1 MKRVPVVFA
10 LLVTLFS
17 SLAYAKDK
25 TTVAYMVERVTP
37 RIAKIHF
44 DTAIQM
50 NGIQMFSAR
59 FSSEPKNALVSEFG
73 KLPYFESGYLE
84 RYDISFYLKK
94 DVDWEKVSPEVM
106 AIIKLYFD
114 RIGMPPLKEVSPLQK
129 SACEYVKVSS
139 SVAETDVS
147 IKQTCI
153 PDRRFVILQSDK
165 LLSTRVRHCVWQSAT
180 PMSCKLEDIEIVAE
194 LSKIPGIDGI
204 DIRDRQLII
213 ARAALADW
221 KDIMPKVLATIK
233 HTTGNKTAVISVTDT
248 FDRYGGVYSSLFPK
262 Y

>member
-1 MKRVPVVFA
+1 MKAKSVLFVLF
-10 LLVTLFS
+10 VTLFS
-17 SLAYAKDK
+17 TLALAKDK
-25 TTVAYMVERVTP
+25 TTVAYMVERITP
-37 RIAKIHF
+37 RLSKIHF

-50 NGIQMFSAR
+50 NGIQIFRSR
-59 FSSEPKNALVSEFG
+59 YSSDPKNALVAEFD
-73 KLPYFESGYLE
+73 KLPYFESGSLE
-84 RYDISFYLKK
+84 RYDITFYLKK
-94 DVDWEKVSPEVM
+94 DMDWEKVRPEVM
-106 AIIKLYFD
+106 AIIKAYFD

-139 SVAETDVS
+139 SVAESDVS

-165 LLSTRVRHCVWQSAT
+165 LLSTRVKRCVWQSAT
-180 PMSCKLEDIEIVAE
+180 PKACKLEEIEIVAE
-194 LSKIPGIDGI
+194 LSQIPGIDGI

-221 KDIMPKVLATIK
+221 KDIMPKVLATLK
-233 HTTGNKTAVISVTDT
+233 HTTGSKVAVTSVTDT
-248 FDRYGGVYSSLFPK
+248 FDRHGGVYSALFPM

>member
-1 MKRVPVVFA
+1 MFS
-10 LLVTLFS
+10 TL
-17 SLAYAKDK
+17 AVAKDK
-25 TTVAYMVERVTP
+25 TTVSYMVETITP
-37 RIAKIHF
+37 RLAKIHF

-50 NGIQMFSAR
+50 NGIQMFSTR

-94 DVDWEKVSPEVM
+94 DIDWAKVRPEVM
-106 AIIKLYFD
+106 AIIKAYFD

-153 PDRRFVILQSDK
+153 PDRRFVIMQSDK
-165 LLSTRVRHCVWQSAT
+165 LLTTRVRHCVWQSAT
-180 PMSCKLEDIEIVAE
+180 PLSCKLEDIEIVAE
-194 LSKIPGIDGI
+194 LAQIPGIDGI

-233 HTTGNKTAVISVTDT
+233 HATGNKTSVTSVTDT